1 MLMAC
6 GLTLVSAGV
15 KIPEPGAYVAA
26 FSILFW
32 ILWNQIEYHPVIEEG
47 TAHYNTHIYIIII
60 LYIVIY
66 ICALTY
72 YTLIINI

>member
-47 TAHYNTHIYIIII
+47 TAHYNLYIYI
-60 LYIVIY
+60 LYIYNYKY

-72 YTLIINI
+72 YTLVINI